1 MHRHTFLLYMVLF
14 ILLSQNIFAQDN
26 EAKKAYEEFKNQA
39 KGEYEDFRA

>member
-1 MHRHTFLLYMVLF
+1 MALF

-39 KGEYEDFRA
+39 KGEYEDFRAQCNAK

>member
-1 MHRHTFLLYMVLF
+1 MVLF

-39 KGEYEDFRA
+39 KGNMRTFVLNVMLSTSSS